1 MRFVPSPLYVM
12 IESFRVSGDSGAV
25 SGWSVAPGHGADR
38 VSVSLDG
45 VPWVNDCALGE
56 RPDVHAIRFPE
67 IPHATRSG
75 FAIEAPLP
83 AELRGRATFR
93 AGWTARHEGR
103 AIATTTLDVRDPSR
117 SEPRIPL
124 PPPELQ
130 RHVGELGD
138 FPATGWRIYGDL
150 RAHLGRHARLAD
162 LERVLDWGCG
172 CGRVLGWLL
181 EDVPAERVFGCD
193 IDREAIEWLAGRASG
208 ATVHPSDALP
218 PLPYDAAFF
227 DLVYGISVFTH
238 LDEPTQF
245 RWLEELARVCRP
257 GGLVAVSVLGPS
269 VSPPWL
275 RLALDQKGFSDELSA
290 QSGVFATWSSP
301 DYYRLACHTPEYVA
315 SRWTRFFDVL
325 EWIEGGIN
333 AHQDLVVMRRRA

>member
-1 MRFVPSPLYVM
+1 VRFVPCPLHVM
-12 IESFRVSGDSGAV
+12 IESFRVSEDAATAI
-25 SGWSVAPGHGADR
+25 GWLVAPGHGADR
-38 VSVSLDG
+38 VSVSLDD
-45 VPWVNDCALGE
+45 VPWVDDWALIE
-56 RPDVHAIRFPE
+56 RPDVRAIRFPDLA
-67 IPHATRSG
+67 HASRSG

-83 AELRGRATFR
+83 SALRGRAALGARF
-93 AGWTARHEGR
+93 TARHEGR
-103 AIATTTLDVRDPSR
+103 AVAAATLDVRDLTR
-117 SEPRIPL
+117 GQRRIPP

-138 FPATGWRIYGDL
+138 FPATGWRIYSDL
-150 RAHLGRHARLAD
+150 RAHVGRYARLSD
-162 LERVLDWGCG
+162 LRRVLDWGCG

-193 IDREAIEWLAGRASG
+193 IDRDAIEWLAGCASG
-208 ATVHPSDALP
+208 AAVDPSPAVP
-218 PLPYDAAFF
+218 PLPYGAAFF

-245 RWLEELARVCRP
+245 LWLEELARVCRP

-269 VSPPWL
+269 ACPPWL
-275 RLALDQKGFSDELSA
+275 RPALDRQGFADEPSVQREL
-290 QSGVFATWSSP
+290 FAKWSSP
-301 DYYRLACHTPEYVA
+301 HYYRVTAHTPDYVA
-315 SRWTRFFDVL
+315 ARWSPFFDVL